1 MASTLLHEALHV
13 YFVLEHHKAAIGRPS
28 VNNVYCYDTLV
39 ALQHRRAPK
48 PGDRDKCRLGRR
60 P

>member
-39 ALQHRRAPK
+39 ALQHGRAPK